1 MCDLISDN
9 NCSLNGKHNYQNI
22 QQKFASVS
30 AFQSPVCQLVR
41 AQVTLRSLEVRGRAK
56 LSFLGCFRPT
66 TFPVPPE
73 NSWRVATHSCIC
85 PRQPRAHTFAHHF
98 APPRLVYN
106 TWRLCS
112 SSRPTIVCA
121 SERKGRRERGRQLAK
136 AEKVKAS
143 EAFFCC
149 GGWRC
154 GYLYLNRSGGTVL
167 LSSTTPI
174 IPTTLA

>member
-41 AQVTLRSLEVRGRAK
+41 AQVTLRSLEVRGRSK
-56 LSFLGCFRPT
+56 LSFLGCFRLAT
-66 TFPVPPE
+66 CPVPPS
-73 NSWRVATHSCIC
+73 NNRRVTTHLCIC
-85 PRQPRAHTFAHHF
+85 PRQPRAHTFAHLF
-98 APPRLVYN
+98 EPPRLVYN

-143 EAFFCC
+143 EAFFIAVL
-149 GGWRC
+149 GWRC
-154 GYLYLNRSGGTVL
+154 GYLYLNR
-167 LSSTTPI
+167 
-174 IPTTLA
+174 